1 MKSNYLQIKLLTIK
15 YLSLYGIK
23 HLITYFRII
32 SGGITES
39 PELWLFMKDVNLT
52 CDLMWHIN
60 VTFPEFRFPEI
71 FFPGKFTSEIQ
82 VKTRKTSGETY

>member
-52 CDLMWHIN
+52 CDLM
-60 VTFPEFRFPEI
+60 
-71 FFPGKFTSEIQ
+71 
-82 VKTRKTSGETY
+82 